1 MGPRSEPAAN
11 RGGFR
16 PDIEGLRALAVL
28 SVLLYHARLAHFDG
42 GYIGVD
48 VFFVLSGFL
57 ITRLIASEVET
68 TGRVSLP
75 GFWARRA
82 RRLLPASTAVLVV
95 TVVASQVLVDP
106 LTRGF
111 VGRSA
116 IAASV
121 FGANLLFWTR
131 GGYSQ
136 LTLPEPLLHFW
147 SLAVEEQFYLFWPLL
162 LAGIAR
168 LRGNFR
174 RLVTV
179 VAAPI
184 AVVSLIACV
193 LVTPSR
199 QSFAFYWLPTRAWE
213 LLAGALLAVAPPRVV
228 RLFPFARGVLGWA
241 GLMVIVVC
249 ALGFNDPKD
258 GFPGAL
264 ALVPVLATVAVIL
277 GGTDTDDGPQRL
289 LQLGPLQWVG
299 KHSYA
304 IYLWHFPLLVLV
316 DAKWGPLNAGVR
328 VLLLVASVAVAAV
341 SFRYLEDPLRRS
353 PWLAV
358 KPRRS
363 LMFGAGLVTVG
374 LATTAVL
381 LVTGSRIPL
390 GEEVAAPAPVVEAT
404 SSTPSAPQDSR
415 ATTSPSTPD
424 NESEATGPSVTAT
437 TAPIAGGRNPEALE
451 RLAEANAAQL
461 AEAVRTRVVPSNLT
475 PSLSSVYSDK
485 SVVYSDGCLLGN
497 GQTEP
502 KECAYGT
509 TSSQTVVVLF
519 GDSHAAQW
527 FPAFESLATKQGW
540 RLVLLAKKH
549 CPAGDVEQPATGYT
563 SQCSRWRQNAY
574 ERIAQLKP
582 TVVVMSSLWYQG
594 VSFVKYRQGWE
605 RTFAAVKPHAQHV
618 VYLADTPIRKTDVPS
633 CIAAHSRS
641 VNQCVVTRRSAINPT
656 RLKADRAA
664 TKNQGVDHIFP
675 DDWLCDPKR
684 CAVIIGNVLLYRD
697 QTHLTVAAAQYLTPY
712 IDAMLE
718 PYLTVN

>member
-16 PDIEGLRALAVL
+16 PDIEGLRAFAVV

-57 ITRLIASEVET
+57 ITRLIASEAET

-95 TVVASQVLVDP
+95 TVVASQFLVDP

-179 VAAPI
+179 VAAPL

-193 LVTPSR
+193 VVTPSR

-213 LLAGALLAVAPPRVV
+213 LLAGALLAVASPRVV
-228 RLFPFARGVLGWA
+228 RLFPFARGVLGWT

-316 DAKWGPLNAGVR
+316 EAKWGPLNAGVR
-328 VLLLVASVAVAAV
+328 ALLLVASVAVAAV

-363 LMFGAGLVTVG
+363 LMFGAGLVSVG
-374 LATTAVL
+374 LAATAVL
-381 LVTGSRIPL
+381 LATGSRIPL
-390 GEEVAAPAPVVEAT
+390 GEEVAAPTPVVG
-404 SSTPSAPQDSR
+404 
-415 ATTSPSTPD
+415 ATTSAPAQPADSQPEAATPSSEPSITVGSTTTTPA
-424 NESEATGPSVTAT
+424 AT
-437 TAPIAGGRNPEALE
+437 GRNPEALE

-497 GQTEP
+497 GETQP
-502 KECAYGT
+502 KDCAYGNL
-509 TSSQTVVVLF
+509 SSPTVVVLF

-527 FPAFESLATKQGW
+527 FPAFESLATQQGW

-563 SQCSRWRQNAY
+563 GQCSRWRKNVY
-574 ERIAQLKP
+574 ERIAELKP

-605 RTFAAVKPHAQHV
+605 RTFAAVKPHSQHV

-633 CIAAHSRS
+633 CIAAHPRS

-664 TKNQGVDHIFP
+664 TKSQGVDHIFP

-697 QTHLTVAAAQYLTPY
+697 QTHLTVAAAKYLTPY
-712 IDAMLE
+712 IDTMLQT
-718 PYLTVN
+718 YLGVD